1 MTAASKTAKP
11 ANPAKIWSLPKVLP
25 FILLIGG
32 IFGYICAFV
41 IMFDKVQILNNP
53 HYIPSC
59 NLNPVISCGSVMQ
72 SKQATA
78 FGFPNPFIGLGAFPV
93 VAVIGGAILAGA
105 RFKRWF
111 WLGLNAGLVF
121 ALGFVHWLFFQSVYR
136 IHALCPW
143 CIGVWIVCITTFW
156 YVTLYNIDNGHLKL
170 PKGKSAQQT
179 YAWIR
184 HHHLVILVVWFII
197 ITALILKHF
206 WYYYGRA
213 ISN

>member
-1 MTAASKTAKP
+1 MIAKP
-11 ANPAKIWSLPKVLP
+11 AKGATKPDKPTKKWTLPKSLPY
-25 FILLIGG
+25 ILVIGG
-32 IFGYICAFV
+32 IIGYVCAFV
-41 IMFDKVQILNNP
+41 IMFDKVKILENP

-72 SKQATA
+72 SKQANA

-93 VAVIGGAILAGA
+93 VAVIGGAMLAGA

-136 IHALCPW
+136 IHALCPY
-143 CIGVWIVCITTFW
+143 CIGVWIVCITSFW
-156 YVTLYNIDNGHLKL
+156 YVTFYNIDNGHLQL
-170 PKGKSAQQT
+170 PKNKAAQQT

-184 HHHLVILVVWFII
+184 HHHLDLLVLWFII
-197 ITALILKHF
+197 ITVLILKHF
-206 WYYYGRA
+206 WYYYGR
-213 ISN
+213 SF

>member
-1 MTAASKTAKP
+1 MTRPHWTVK
-11 ANPAKIWSLPKVLP
+11 KVLP
-25 FILLIGG
+25 CILIIGG
-32 IFGYICAFV
+32 VIGYACAFI
-41 IMFDKVQILNNP
+41 IMFDKVRLLDNA

-59 NLNPVISCGSVMQ
+59 NLNPIISCGNVMQ

-93 VAVIGGAILAGA
+93 LAVIGAAILAGG

-121 ALGFVHWLFFQSVYR
+121 AVGFVHWLFFESVYR
-136 IHALCPW
+136 IQALCPW
-143 CIGVWIVCITTFW
+143 CMIVWIICIATFW
-156 YVTLYNIDNGHLKL
+156 YVTLYNIDEKHIRL
-170 PKGKSAQQT
+170 PKKTQAA

-184 HHHLVILVVWFII
+184 RHHLDLLVLWFLI

-206 WYYYGRA
+206 WYYYSRFF
-213 ISN
+213 